1 MYLSYNMGKV
11 PRKLIKLQCYLIFQP
26 SEAVILARRMKELLC
41 RKLSLLYNIWD
52 LSNYWEY
59 LHHQIL
65 NLPNETLKWPLMTA
79 MVFHSW
85 KSYLCR
91 RHTMVIFNKN
101 IFARHTMV
109 IFDKKFF
116 WDDLSS
122 GAAFH
127 RAWKHFIKCM
137 E

>member
-26 SEAVILARRMKELLC
+26 SETVILARKMKESLC
-41 RKLSLLYNIWD
+41 KKLSLLYNIWD

-65 NLPNETLKWPLMTA
+65 NLPNEPLKWPLMTV
-79 MVFHSW
+79 MLFHSW

-91 RHTMVIFNKN
+91 RHTMVIFNKK
-101 IFARHTMV
+101 I
-109 IFDKKFF
+109 F

-122 GAAFH
+122 RAAFH
-127 RAWKHFIKCM
+127 RGLKTFCKIYGIIPALEF
-137 E
+137 

>member
-11 PRKLIKLQCYLIFQP
+11 PCKLIKLQCYWIFQP
-26 SEAVILARRMKELLC
+26 SEAVILICEMKESLC
-41 RKLSLLYNIWD
+41 KKLSLLCNIWD

-65 NLPNETLKWPLMTA
+65 NLPNEPLKWPLMTV
-79 MVFHSW
+79 MLFHSW

-91 RHTMVIFNKN
+91 RHTMVIFNKK
-101 IFARHTMV
+101 I
-109 IFDKKFF
+109 F

-122 GAAFH
+122 RAAFH
-127 RAWKHFIKCM
+127 RGLKTFCKICGIIPALEF
-137 E
+137 

>member
-11 PRKLIKLQCYLIFQP
+11 PCKLIKLQCYWIFQP
-26 SEAVILARRMKELLC
+26 SEAVILICEMKESLC
-41 RKLSLLYNIWD
+41 KKLSLLCNIWD

-65 NLPNETLKWPLMTA
+65 NLPNEPLKWPLMAA

-91 RHTMVIFNKN
+91 RNIMVIFNKK
-101 IFARHTMV
+101 I
-109 IFDKKFF
+109 F

-122 GAAFH
+122 RAAFH
-127 RAWKHFIKCM
+127 RGLKTFCKICGIIPALEF
-137 E
+137 

>member
-11 PRKLIKLQCYLIFQP
+11 PCKLIKLQCYWIFQP
-26 SEAVILARRMKELLC
+26 SEAVILICEMKESLC
-41 RKLSLLYNIWD
+41 KKLSLLCNIWD

-65 NLPNETLKWPLMTA
+65 NLPNEPLKWPLMAA

-91 RHTMVIFNKN
+91 RNIMVIFNKKN
-101 IFARHTMV
+101 
-109 IFDKKFF
+109 F

-122 GAAFH
+122 RAAFH
-127 RAWKHFIKCM
+127 RGLKTFCKICGIIPALEF
-137 E
+137 

>member
-11 PRKLIKLQCYLIFQP
+11 PHKLIKLQCYLIFQP
-26 SEAVILARRMKELLC
+26 SEAVILVHKMKESLC
-41 RKLSLLYNIWD
+41 KKLSLLYNTWD

-65 NLPNETLKWPLMTA
+65 NLPSEPLKWPLMTV
-79 MVFHSW
+79 MLFHSW

-91 RHTMVIFNKN
+91 RHTMVIFNK
-101 IFARHTMV
+101 
-109 IFDKKFF
+109 KYF

-122 GAAFH
+122 RASFH
-127 RAWKHFIKCM
+127 RGLKIFCKIYGIIPALEF
-137 E
+137 

>member
-11 PRKLIKLQCYLIFQP
+11 PCKLIKLQCYWIFQP
-26 SEAVILARRMKELLC
+26 SEAVILICEMKESLC
-41 RKLSLLYNIWD
+41 KKLSVLCNIWD

-65 NLPNETLKWPLMTA
+65 NLPNEPLKWLLMAA

-91 RHTMVIFNKN
+91 RNIMVIFN
-101 IFARHTMV
+101 
-109 IFDKKFF
+109 KKFF

-122 GAAFH
+122 RAAFH
-127 RAWKHFIKCM
+127 RGLKTFCKICGIIPALEF
-137 E
+137 

>member
-11 PRKLIKLQCYLIFQP
+11 PCKLIKLQCYWIFQP
-26 SEAVILARRMKELLC
+26 REAVILICEMKESLC
-41 RKLSLLYNIWD
+41 KKLSLSCNIWD

-65 NLPNETLKWPLMTA
+65 NLPNEPLKWPLMAA

-91 RHTMVIFNKN
+91 RNIMVIFNKK
-101 IFARHTMV
+101 I
-109 IFDKKFF
+109 F

-122 GAAFH
+122 RAAFH
-127 RAWKHFIKCM
+127 RGLKTFCRIYGIVPALEF
-137 E
+137 

>member
-26 SEAVILARRMKELLC
+26 SEAVILTRKMKESMSK
-41 RKLSLLYNIWD
+41 KLSLLYNTWD

-65 NLPNETLKWPLMTA
+65 NLPNEPLKWPLMTA
-79 MVFHSW
+79 MLFHSW

-91 RHTMVIFNKN
+91 RHIMVIFNKKN
-101 IFARHTMV
+101 
-109 IFDKKFF
+109 F

-122 GAAFH
+122 RAAFH
-127 RAWKHFIKCM
+127 RGLKTFCKICGIIPALEF
-137 E
+137 

>member
-11 PRKLIKLQCYLIFQP
+11 PCKLIKLQCYWIFQL
-26 SEAVILARRMKELLC
+26 SEAVILICEMKESLC
-41 RKLSLLYNIWD
+41 KKLSLLCNIWD

-65 NLPNETLKWPLMTA
+65 NLPNEPLKWPLMAA

-91 RHTMVIFNKN
+91 RNIMVIFNKK
-101 IFARHTMV
+101 I
-109 IFDKKFF
+109 F

-122 GAAFH
+122 RAAFH
-127 RAWKHFIKCM
+127 RGLKTFCKICGIIPALEF
-137 E
+137 

>member
-11 PRKLIKLQCYLIFQP
+11 PCKLIKLQCYWIFQP
-26 SEAVILARRMKELLC
+26 SEAVILIREMKESLC
-41 RKLSLLYNIWD
+41 KKLSLLCNIWD

-65 NLPNETLKWPLMTA
+65 NLPNDPLKWPLMAA

-85 KSYLCR
+85 NSYLCR
-91 RHTMVIFNKN
+91 RNIMVIFNKK
-101 IFARHTMV
+101 I
-109 IFDKKFF
+109 F

-122 GAAFH
+122 RAAFH
-127 RAWKHFIKCM
+127 RGLKTFCKICGIIPALEF
-137 E
+137 

>member
-11 PRKLIKLQCYLIFQP
+11 PHKLIKLQCYLIFQP
-26 SEAVILARRMKELLC
+26 SETVILALKMKESLC
-41 RKLSLLYNIWD
+41 KKLSLLYNIWD

-65 NLPNETLKWPLMTA
+65 NLPNEPLKWPLMAA

-85 KSYLCR
+85 NSYLCR
-91 RHTMVIFNKN
+91 RNIMVIFNKKN
-101 IFARHTMV
+101 
-109 IFDKKFF
+109 F

-122 GAAFH
+122 RAAFY
-127 RAWKHFIKCM
+127 RGLKTFCKICGIIPALEF
-137 E
+137 